1 MKVHEALGWTEPVI
15 GDVGIEIEVEAK
27 DRLPNVPRDVSAMWT
42 SKADNSLRFIGREYV
57 TNGAQKLDQ
66 PLQSSLT
73 TLCDV
78 INKAE
83 VIHNSPRTSVHVHVN
98 VSNMSL
104 SGVWTGITSFW
115 LIENLLV
122 DFCGENRVSNLF
134 CFRLKDTEGLLKY
147 VDRDLKSSTPFVR
160 HLAGDQVRY
169 AALNLNAI
177 AKFGSVESRSMRG
190 ITNPVEIY
198 EWAQL
203 IHNIIHKTAL
213 TFSTPSN
220 LLDAYFK
227 TSREDFLNTIV
238 GDTWSKKLIKH
249 CGKSW
254 DDMIEDN
261 VGSVLQVAYSHDWDK
276 WESRIEAPKKRARAR
291 VNIDNPFD
299 QPLIQPVIDWADAP
313 IQRIRGRDDDVLIA
327 LDQEGVNRPM
337 DWQQVI
343 ERAQVQ
349 VAVGGGNLPPQVQAV
364 DDDF

>member
-1 MKVHEALGWTEPVI
+1 
-15 GDVGIEIEVEAK
+15 
-27 DRLPNVPRDVSAMWT
+27 
-42 SKADNSLRFIGREYV
+42 
-57 TNGAQKLDQ
+57 
-66 PLQSSLT
+66 
-73 TLCDV
+73 
-78 INKAE
+78 
-83 VIHNSPRTSVHVHVN
+83 
-98 VSNMSL
+98 
-104 SGVWTGITSFW
+104 
-115 LIENLLV
+115 
-122 DFCGENRVSNLF
+122 
-134 CFRLKDTEGLLKY
+134 
-147 VDRDLKSSTPFVR
+147 
-160 HLAGDQVRY
+160 
-169 AALNLNAI
+169 
-177 AKFGSVESRSMRG
+177 MRG

-291 VNIDNPFD
+291 VDIDNPFD
-299 QPLIQPVIDWADAP
+299 QPLFQPV
-313 IQRIRGRDDDVLIA
+313 RDNDVLIA
-327 LDQEGVNRPM
+327 LNQEGVNRPM

-343 ERAQVQ
+343 ERAQAQ
-349 VAVGGGNLPPQVQAV
+349 VAVGGGNPPPQVQAV